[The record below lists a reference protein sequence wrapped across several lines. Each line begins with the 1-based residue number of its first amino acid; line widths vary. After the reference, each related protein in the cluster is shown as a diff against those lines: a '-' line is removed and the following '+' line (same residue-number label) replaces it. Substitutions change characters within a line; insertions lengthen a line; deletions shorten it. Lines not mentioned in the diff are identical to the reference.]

1 MQEIRSFLD
10 QFGNG
15 LADTI
20 WPSKVEVVGELGFA
34 GPEGEVAG
42 CTFPRIFCLL
52 LEVLSKGE
60 CSAWP
65 CVLVRGGPPVHL
77 VVGED
82 GLRQDVGRC
91 QV

>member
-34 GPEGEVAG
+34 GPEGEVVDG
-42 CTFPRIFCLL
+42 TFLRIFCSL

>member
-1 MQEIRSFLD
+1 M
-10 QFGNG
+10 
-15 LADTI
+15 
-20 WPSKVEVVGELGFA
+20 VGELGFA

-42 CTFPRIFCLL
+42 CTIPSFIAGCTFLRIFCLL
-52 LEVLSKGE
+52 VEVLSKGE

-77 VVGED
+77 VDGED